1 MVPLQQP
8 YRPKIRKLAVKIDNS
23 IKTVAG
29 IPVSDGQKR
38 GDKAAGTN
46 RPPAPAAENVSLSPL
61 SAQLQAIDSN
71 LANSAVVD
79 TARVAEIKQ
88 AISEGRF
95 KVNPEAVADRLL
107 ETVRELIQLH
117 QGKTR

>member
-1 MVPLQQP
+1 M
-8 YRPKIRKLAVKIDNS
+8 KIDNS

-29 IPVSDGQKR
+29 VIVSDGQKR
-38 GDKAAGTN
+38 ADKVTVSDGQKRADKNAGVNPNTAPPGD
-46 RPPAPAAENVSLSPL
+46 NVHLSPL
-61 SAQLQAIDSN
+61 SSQLQAIEGD
-71 LANSAVVD
+71 LASSSVVD

-95 KVNPEAVADRLL
+95 KVNPEVVADRLL

-117 QGKTR
+117 RGKAQ

>member
-1 MVPLQQP
+1 M
-8 YRPKIRKLAVKIDNS
+8 KIDNS
-23 IKTVAG
+23 IRTVGG

-38 GDKAAGTN
+38 ADKTADAT
-46 RPPAPAAENVSLSPL
+46 PPRAPAAENVHLSSL

-71 LANSAVVD
+71 LANSGVVD

-107 ETVRELIQLH
+107 ETVRELIQS
-117 QGKTR
+117 QKGKTG